1 MRSAKGT
8 DGQRR
13 SFIEEA
19 RREQIERA
27 AITSVNDVGY
37 QRASLADIAGRA
49 GIAKSAIAYYFDS
62 KESLLLH
69 IVNRAFSALGAAL
82 VAAVSEVESP
92 DAQLGAYAS
101 AYLSHVDHQRAE
113 IAAAAEIVVSHRG
126 PDGVPLYLV
135 EDDEDAALLRGILH
149 AGMKNGEFRVLP
161 LDVAVGIVQSL
172 LDRTINMVQR
182 DATVDLSEYRASVVP
197 FLLSAM
203 ALGRND

>member
-1 MRSAKGT
+1 MRSEKGT
-8 DGQRR
+8 GGQRR

-27 AITSVNDVGY
+27 AITSVNEVGY

-69 IVNRAFSALGAAL
+69 IVDRAFTALQAAL
-82 VAAVSEVESP
+82 VAAVSEAESP
-92 DAQLGAYAS
+92 DTQLGAYAS

-135 EDDEDAALLRGILH
+135 EDDEDTALLRGILQ
-149 AGMKNGEFRVLP
+149 ARMTKGEFRVLP

-172 LDRTINMVQR
+172 LDRAITMVQR
-182 DATVDLSEYRASVVP
+182 DATVDLSGYRASVVP

-203 ALGRND
+203 ALDHDG